1 MTRFLAYTSPAR
13 GHLYPI
19 TPTLLELARRG
30 HDVHVRTL
38 AAEVSALADAGLH
51 ASAIDAAIEEI
62 GLDDWQSA
70 DPAEG
75 IGRIFAA
82 FATRAG
88 HEIPDL
94 RRTIAEVQPDC
105 LLIDITTPGAAA
117 VAEASGLPWARWIP
131 FLAHA
136 SFDPA
141 PSSRIAFLPYSLLP
155 TGLQVVNDAR
165 AAVGLSELTSA
176 DEGWRAAVELY
187 LTAEPFELPGLS
199 YPEPFRLV
207 GPGVWEPASAPA
219 PWLDELEGP
228 LVLATASSEKQGD
241 DGLIRTAIKALGGSD
256 IALAISTAAHDPSHF
271 TAPSN
276 LRIERWLPHLPVI
289 SHAAAVLC
297 HGGMGIT
304 QKALAAGVPVC
315 VVPFGRDQFEVA
327 KLVGLT
333 GCGTVVMPDQLTPD
347 HLASAVRD
355 AMTMRAGAAQVAEGF
370 RKAGGSVAAADAVE
384 GLVGAR
390 LAT

>member
-1 MTRFLAYTSPAR
+1 MARFLAYTSPAR

-38 AAEVSALADAGLH
+38 ASEVSALADAGLH
-51 ASAIDAAIEEI
+51 AAAIDATIEEI
-62 GLDDWQSA
+62 ELADWQCA
-70 DPAEG
+70 DPVEG

-82 FATRAG
+82 FAMRAG
-88 HEIPDL
+88 HEIADL
-94 RRTIAEVQPDC
+94 RRAIADVQPDC
-105 LLIDITTPGAAA
+105 LLVDITTPGAAA
-117 VAEASGLPWARWIP
+117 VAEASDLPWARWIP
-131 FLAHA
+131 FLGHA
-136 SFDPA
+136 SFEPA
-141 PSSRIAFLPYSLLP
+141 PSSRIDFLPYSLLP
-155 TGLQVVNDAR
+155 SGLQVINDAR
-165 AAVGLSELTSA
+165 AAVGLSALTST
-176 DEGWRAAVELY
+176 DQGWRAAVELY
-187 LTAEPFELPGLS
+187 LTAEPFELPGLT
-199 YPEPFRLV
+199 YPESFRLV

-219 PWLDELEGP
+219 PWLDDLEGP

-241 DGLIRTAIKALGGSD
+241 DRLIGTAIEALSGSD
-256 IALAISTAAHDPSHF
+256 IALAISTAAHDPSCF

-276 LRIERWLPHLPVI
+276 VRIERWLPHLPVM

-333 GCGTVVMPDQLTPD
+333 ICGTVVMPGQLNPD
-347 HLASAVRD
+347 HLTSAIRD

-370 RKAGGSVAAADAVE
+370 RKAGGSVAGADAVE
-384 GLVGAR
+384 GVVGAR

>member
-19 TPTLLELARRG
+19 TPTLLELAARS

-38 AAEVSALADAGLH
+38 ASEVSALADSGLH
-51 ASAIDAAIEEI
+51 AAAIDATIEGIE
-62 GLDDWQSA
+62 LADWQSA

-82 FATRAG
+82 FARRADY
-88 HEIPDL
+88 EIADL
-94 RRTIAEVQPDC
+94 RRAIAEVQPDC
-105 LLIDITTPGAAA
+105 LLVDITTIGAAA

-131 FLAHA
+131 FLGHA

-141 PSSRIAFLPYSLLP
+141 PSSRIDFLPYSLLP
-155 TGLQVVNDAR
+155 SGLKVINDAR
-165 AAVGLSELTSA
+165 DAVGLSELTSP

-199 YPEPFRLV
+199 YPESFRSV
-207 GPGVWEPASAPA
+207 GPGAWEPSSAPT

-228 LVLATASSEKQGD
+228 LVLVTASSEKQGD
-241 DGLIRTAIKALGGSD
+241 AGLIRTAIEALGGSD
-256 IALAISTAAHDPSHF
+256 LAVAVSTAAHDPVHF

-276 LRIERWLPHLPVI
+276 VRIERWLPHLSVMRRT
-289 SHAAAVLC
+289 AAVVC

-304 QKALAAGVPVC
+304 QKALSVGVPVC

-327 KLVGLT
+327 KLVRLS
-333 GCGTVVMPDQLTPD
+333 GCGTVVMPDQLNPD
-347 HLASAVRD
+347 TLASAVRE
-355 AMTMRAGAAQVAEGF
+355 AMTMGDGADRVAEGF
-370 RKAGGSVAAADAVE
+370 RRAGGSVAGADAVE
-384 GLVGAR
+384 GLVGSR
-390 LAT
+390 LAI